1 MHDWIT
7 MKELVFCRKYPLT
20 MPKLRKLLLNR
31 KQNGLNQ
38 YIKKLGRCL
47 VIKPEDFEK
56 WLQEKGE

>member
-1 MHDWIT
+1 
-7 MKELVFCRKYPLT
+7 

-31 KQNGLNQ
+31 KQNGLNK

-47 VIKPEDFEK
+47 VIKSEDFEK